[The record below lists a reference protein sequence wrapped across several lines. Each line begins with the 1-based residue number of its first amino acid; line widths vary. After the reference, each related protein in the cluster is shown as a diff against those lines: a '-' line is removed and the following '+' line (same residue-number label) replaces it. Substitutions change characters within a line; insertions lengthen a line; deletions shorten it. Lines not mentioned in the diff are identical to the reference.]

1 MPAISPDVKWFKVRL
16 WAMIHAC
23 TSSTAVT
30 SGIYTMQRLPKWRIK
45 LDPLTLLI
53 MLVGVAFSATL
64 LAQVHLLGGIVVGG

>member
-1 MPAISPDVKWFKVRL
+1 
-16 WAMIHAC
+16 
-23 TSSTAVT
+23 
-30 SGIYTMQRLPKWRIK
+30 MQRLPKWRIK